1 MPAVRIIACC
11 ALLSGVVGIARADTT
26 AGPEDVVREIVNA
39 RANGDERRALALVS
53 ESAAPGVREELTE
66 DIRLRCLELLSYQVT
81 ASESKG
87 DRANVDV
94 TAVIARTPRGK
105 GKRVVDIERRRFDLK
120 REAGGWRVEAM
131 PTAEQQ
137 LALQIASA
145 PNAAKELL
153 AAHTELIDP
162 QLVTQLVEAATSG
175 GRDSAPIQR
184 PLADL
189 AYEIALAIDDRAG
202 RAEAIAAQIRQE
214 NVPGANRR
222 ALIPRAELAYKLA
235 RESEEPRAI
244 AAAGSVLAILHLSG
258 DPTSREGARIYQEI
272 LEYRQALRPNR
283 VAGILS
289 NIGMSLVARQEYSAA
304 YQALSE
310 AISLSKEGATI
321 SRAEN
326 YLGRI
331 LEVQNDPALAL
342 EHFRRAAQAQ
352 GSKPLT
358 IEAHL
363 SMVRALR
370 ALNRQDE
377 AWTEIETVGKLA
389 LGTPFKG
396 LISQYYVMRTELQ
409 IDRGEMAGAEETLQK
424 AIVFAREARGD
435 VLEMDA
441 LLSLGNVYYS
451 TGRFAEALRTARDA
465 EAVWRKFDFPG
476 YKRYPALMLA
486 ARSEL
491 ALGHEEPATAGFTE
505 AIAAVESAREAV
517 AGDERQRIRFFEP
530 YNAAFTEMVDL
541 LVTRGRVAEGL
552 VYAERGKGRVLLDV
566 LGQQRNDGAG
576 LLSAEERAG
585 REALVAGLGAIN
597 RKVIVLGATEG
608 SSGSALEKLR
618 DQQRRAQS
626 ALDAFDGEL
635 AARHPR
641 LRAARAETA
650 IIDPA
655 SPLEISPDLVFL
667 EFVVHERRTHLF
679 VVDRSS
685 VTHHRIEITRAAL
698 RERVTAFSQRLASR
712 DLDYRDSARALYD
725 LLLAPAANRLKGKR
739 IHCVVPDDVLWRLPF
754 EALIAG
760 DGRFVIERA
769 AVFYAP
775 SISIHQ
781 EIVRA
786 QRRRQRGEITLVAFG
801 NPSLTGGA
809 RPRPASA
816 VRGVD
821 LGPLPDAEDEVR
833 AIARLYGP
841 RSRVYVRGDANEAN
855 AKREMPRAAVVHFA
869 THGLFDERNPMF
881 SQIVLASAGEE
892 DGVLQAWEIMR
903 LDLATDLV
911 VLSAC
916 DTAGGEG
923 RAGEGLIGMSWALF
937 AGGCPSTVATH
948 WRVDSPSASRLMVG
962 FHRHLVRGGRARGAV
977 KAEALR
983 AAQLELLRDAAT
995 RHPFYWAGFVLIGSE
1010 RD

>member
-11 ALLSGVVGIARADTT
+11 AVLSCVVGIAFGDT
-26 AGPEDVVREIVNA
+26 AASPEDVVREMVFA
-39 RANGDERRALALVS
+39 RANGDERRTLALLS
-53 ESAAPGVREELTE
+53 ESAAPAIRDELTE
-66 DIRLRCLELLSYQVT
+66 DIRLRCLELLSFHVT
-81 ASESKG
+81 AAESAG
-87 DRANVDV
+87 DRAKVE
-94 TAVIARTPRGK
+94 TIAVIARTPRGK
-105 GKRVVDIERRRFDLK
+105 GRRVVELERRRFDLK

-137 LALQIASA
+137 LALKIGSS
-145 PNAAKELL
+145 PAAVQEHPELM
-153 AAHTELIDP
+153 DP
-162 QLVTQLVEAATSG
+162 QLVAQLIEMSG
-175 GRDSAPIQR
+175 AGRDSAPIQR
-184 PLADL
+184 PLVDL

-202 RAEAIAAQIRQE
+202 QAEAIAAQIRQE

-222 ALIPRAELAYKLA
+222 VLMPRAELAYKLA
-235 RESEEPRAI
+235 REAEEPRAI
-244 AAAGSVLAILHLSG
+244 AAAGSMLAVLHLQA
-258 DPTSREGARIYQEI
+258 DPTSREGARIYREV
-272 LEYRQALRPNR
+272 LEYRQAIRPSR
-283 VAGILS
+283 VAVLLS
-289 NIGMSLVARQEYSAA
+289 NVGMSLVARQEYSAA
-304 YQALSE
+304 YQTLSE
-310 AISLSKEGATI
+310 AISLTKEGATI
-321 SRAEN
+321 ARSEN

-331 LEVQNDPALAL
+331 LEVQNDPTLAL
-342 EHFRRAAQAQ
+342 EHFRRAAEAQ

-363 SMVRALR
+363 SIARALR
-370 ALNRQDE
+370 ALNRHAE

-389 LGTPFKG
+389 LGSPFKG

-424 AIVFAREARGD
+424 AIAFAREARGD

-491 ALGHEEPATAGFTE
+491 ALGHEEQAVAGFTE
-505 AIAAVESAREAV
+505 AIAAVESARDAV

-530 YNAAFTEMVDL
+530 YNAAFNEMVDL
-541 LVTRGRVAEGL
+541 LVTRGHVSEAL

-566 LGQQRNDGAG
+566 LGQQRNDSAG
-576 LLSAEERAG
+576 LLSPDERAA
-585 REALVAGLGAIN
+585 RAALVANLGAVN
-597 RKVIVLGATEG
+597 RKLIVLAATEG
-608 SSGSALEKLR
+608 SNSGEVESLR
-618 DQQRRAQS
+618 DRQRRAQS
-626 ALDAFDGEL
+626 ALDALDGEL

-655 SPLEISPDLVFL
+655 SPLEIDPDLVFL
-667 EFVVHERRTHLF
+667 EFVVHEQRTHLF
-679 VVDRSS
+679 VVDRNS
-685 VTHHRIEITRAAL
+685 VTHHRIEITRAVL
-698 RERVTAFSQRLASR
+698 RERVNAFGQQLASR
-712 DLDYRDSARALYD
+712 DLDYRPSARALYD
-725 LLLAPAANRLKGKR
+725 LLLAPAASRLSGKR
-739 IHCVVPDDVLWRLPF
+739 IHCIVPDDMLWRLPF
-754 EALIAG
+754 AALIAG
-760 DGRFVIERA
+760 DGRFVVEQA

-786 QRRRQRGEITLVAFG
+786 QQKRRPGETTFVAFG

-809 RPRPASA
+809 RERPAST
-816 VRGVD
+816 VRDVE
-821 LGPLPDAEDEVR
+821 LGPLPDAEAEVR
-833 AIARLYGP
+833 EIARLYA
-841 RSRVYVRGDANEAN
+841 RSRVYVRADANEQN
-855 AKREMPRAAVVHFA
+855 AKREMPAARVVHFA

-881 SQIVLASAGEE
+881 SQIVLASGGEE

-903 LDLATDLV
+903 LDLGTDLV

-916 DTAGGEG
+916 DTARGEG

-948 WRVDSPSASRLMVG
+948 WRVDSHSASRLMVG
-962 FHRHLVRGGRARGAV
+962 FHRHLVRGGSARGAA
-977 KAEALR
+977 KAQALR
-983 AAQLELLRDAAT
+983 SAQLELLHDAAT